1 MTNLIKPAKF
11 EPNQPITL
19 VETHIVNIDGQ
30 SVDIPVSVVFQLYP
44 SPRVVIESDTLS
56 DMTRGEHR
64 KRIELRNGAQL
75 EVQLGAVH
83 FSSGKVSLVP
93 SSQPVNVT
101 DKDWPLK
108 EVSFAILDFPQFYGK
123 QDKWINDGEQCIRI
137 PYAELETSDWSI
149 DLTGIPNIREAAETL
164 KQSRGHGITYN
175 GSVNRSD
182 GSTFGAKDV
191 EPLLEALR
199 LFLSIARGAACS
211 LALVRGK
218 DEMGRESW
226 VRWGAH
232 HSEPWLDYHSAFP
245 RVHSE
250 ILPDL
255 FPEFW
260 ILFMDPENRKGS
272 TLRALDWY
280 LQSNVSAPYIGT
292 ILTFAALE
300 AFSFLLLKDGEDS
313 SRKKIKKMSD
323 RKRIERALC
332 NMQVPPGL
340 PKSCESLRVLKDW
353 DTGPQ
358 ALVVIRNNLVHPQS
372 DLAGVSNMD
381 YWEAWLLG
389 QWYLELMLLN
399 RLGYQGRYRNRMV
412 NMKGN
417 EESFVPV
424 PWAPR

>member
-1 MTNLIKPAKF
+1 MTDLIRPATF

-64 KRIELRNGAQL
+64 KRIELSNGAQL

-83 FSSGKVSLVP
+83 LSSGKVRLLP
-93 SSQPVNVT
+93 SSQPVNVI

-123 QDKWINDGEQCIRI
+123 QDKWIDDGEQCIRI

-149 DLTGIPNIREAAETL
+149 DLTGIPNIRGAEETL
-164 KQSRGHGITYN
+164 KQSRGHSITYN
-175 GSVNRSD
+175 GSITRSD

-199 LFLSIARGAACS
+199 LFLSNARGAACS

-226 VRWGAH
+226 VRWGVH

-260 ILFMDPENRKGS
+260 TLFLAQADRKSAMLPAMD
-272 TLRALDWY
+272 LY
-280 LQSNVSAPYIGT
+280 VQSNAIRAPYIGL
-292 ILTFAALE
+292 ILTYAALE
-300 AFSFLLLKDGEDS
+300 GLSYLVLNEEEG
-313 SRKKIKKMSD
+313 RC
-323 RKRIERALC
+323 IERALC
-332 NMQVPPGL
+332 KMQIPLAL
-340 PKSCESLRVLKDW
+340 PKNCEDLRAIKKKW
-353 DTGPQ
+353 ITGPH
-358 ALVVIRNNLVHPQS
+358 ALADIRNDLIHPNKG
-372 DLAGVSNMD
+372 LAGVSNTD
-381 YWEAWLLG
+381 YWKAWHLG
-389 QWYLELMLLN
+389 QWYFELMLLR
-399 RLGYQGRYRNRMV
+399 RLGYQGCYLNRLASIQ
-412 NMKGN
+412 GN

-424 PWAPR
+424 PWAPK